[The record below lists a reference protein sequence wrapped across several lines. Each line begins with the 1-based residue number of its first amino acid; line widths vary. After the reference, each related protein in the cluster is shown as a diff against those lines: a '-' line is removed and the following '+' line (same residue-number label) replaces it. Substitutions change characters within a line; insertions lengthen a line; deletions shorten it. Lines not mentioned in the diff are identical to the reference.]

1 MGRDSDQLEFL
12 GTVTEMLPNTM
23 FKVMLE
29 NEHVITAHVSG
40 KIRRHYIK
48 ILQGDAVLVQM
59 TPYDLTKGRIVRR
72 LNERELRERLQD
84 R

>member
-1 MGRDSDQLEFL
+1 MAKDSDQIEFL
-12 GTVTEMLPNTM
+12 GTVTDMLPNTT
-23 FKVMLE
+23 FRVELE
-29 NEHVITAHVSG
+29 NQHVITAHVSG

-72 LNERELRERLQD
+72 LSDKELQERLNER
-84 R
+84 